1 MLLIISEENLEVM
14 LIENINCKYG
24 EKVIYKNFN
33 INFDDNKINCIIGKS
48 GCGKT
53 TLLNNI
59 SERLLEEN
67 RRISYVFQND
77 SLISWINIY
86 NNLKIV
92 VKKYSRGKDLEKK
105 INTILSLVGL
115 SEFKYYYP
123 HQLSGG
129 MKQRVN
135 LARALIGDPEIIL
148 MDEPFKSLDIKCKN
162 DIIAIVKKINLEKKT
177 TIILVTHDKD
187 EILNL
192 AHVVFLLGERPVK
205 ILDKVKEN
213 NIKNIIDKII

>member
-1 MLLIISEENLEVM
+1 M

-135 LARALIGDPEIIL
+135 LARALIGEPEIIL
-148 MDEPFKSLDIKCKN
+148 MDEPFKSLDIKCKQN
-162 DIIAIVKKINLEKKT
+162 IIEIVKKINLEKKT
-177 TIILVTHDKD
+177 TIILVTHDKE
-187 EILNL
+187 EIEKL
-192 AHVVFLLGERPVK
+192 ANSVFLLGGRPVK
-205 ILDKVKEN
+205 ILDKGNEN
-213 NIKNIIDKII
+213 DIKNIIEKII

>member
-1 MLLIISEENLEVM
+1 M

-135 LARALIGDPEIIL
+135 LARALIGEPEIIL

-162 DIIAIVKKINLEKKT
+162 DLIAIVKKINLEKKT
-177 TIILVTHDKD
+177 KIILVTHDKD

>member
-1 MLLIISEENLEVM
+1 M
-14 LIENINCKYG
+14 LIRDINCKYG
-24 EKVIYKNFN
+24 EKVIYEDFN

-59 SERLLEEN
+59 AEILLKEN
-67 RRISYVFQND
+67 RKISYVFQSD
-77 SLISWINIY
+77 SLIPWRNIY

-92 VKKYSRGKDLEKK
+92 IKKYLRGKELESE
-105 INTILSLVGL
+105 IDTILELVGL

-123 HQLSGG
+123 HELSGG

-135 LARALIGDPEIIL
+135 LARALIGGPEIIL
-148 MDEPFKSLDIKCKN
+148 MDEPFKSLDIKCKQN
-162 DIIAIVKKINLEKKT
+162 IIEIVRKINLEKKT
-177 TIILVTHDKD
+177 TIILVTHDKE

-192 AHVVFLLGERPVK
+192 ANSVFLLGERPVK
-205 ILDKVKEN
+205 ILDKSNEKD
-213 NIKNIIDKII
+213 IKNIIEKII

>member
-1 MLLIISEENLEVM
+1 M
-14 LIENINCKYG
+14 LISNINCSYG
-24 EKVIYKNFN
+24 DKIIYKDFN

-53 TLLNNI
+53 TLLNYI
-59 SERLLEEN
+59 SEELLKED

-77 SLISWINIY
+77 SLIPWKNIY

-92 VKKYSRGKDLEKK
+92 VKKHLRGRELE
-105 INTILSLVGL
+105 NELDTILGVVGL

-123 HQLSGG
+123 YQLSGG

-135 LARALIGDPEIIL
+135 LARALIGEPEIIL
-148 MDEPFKSLDIKCKN
+148 MDEPFKSLDIKCKK
-162 DIIAIVKKINLEKKT
+162 DIINIVKKFNLEKKI
-177 TIILVTHDKD
+177 TIILVTHDKE

-192 AHVVFLLGERPVK
+192 ADTVFLLGERPVK
-205 ILDKVKEN
+205 ILYEVKEKD
-213 NIKNIIDKII
+213 IKNIIEKIM

>member
-1 MLLIISEENLEVM
+1 M
-14 LIENINCKYG
+14 LIRDINCKYG
-24 EKVIYKNFN
+24 EKVIYEDFN

-59 SERLLEEN
+59 AEMLLKEN
-67 RRISYVFQND
+67 RKISYVFQSD
-77 SLISWINIY
+77 SLIPWRNIY

-92 VKKYSRGKDLEKK
+92 IKKYLRGKELESE
-105 INTILSLVGL
+105 IDTILELVGL

-123 HQLSGG
+123 HELSGG

-135 LARALIGDPEIIL
+135 LARALIGGPEIIL
-148 MDEPFKSLDIKCKN
+148 MDEPFKSLDIKCKQN
-162 DIIAIVKKINLEKKT
+162 IIEIVRKINLEKKT
-177 TIILVTHDKD
+177 TIILVTHDKE

-192 AHVVFLLGERPVK
+192 ANSVFLLGERPVK
-205 ILDKVKEN
+205 ILDKGNEKD
-213 NIKNIIDKII
+213 IKNIIEKII

>member
-1 MLLIISEENLEVM
+1 M
-14 LIENINCKYG
+14 LISNINCNY
-24 EKVIYKNFN
+24 EDEIIYKDFN

-53 TLLNNI
+53 TLLNYI
-59 SERLLEEN
+59 SEELLKEN

-77 SLISWINIY
+77 SLIPWKNIY

-92 VKKYSRGKDLEKK
+92 VKKHLRGRELE
-105 INTILSLVGL
+105 NELDTILGLVGL

-123 HQLSGG
+123 YQLSGG

-135 LARALIGDPEIIL
+135 LARALIGEPEIIL
-148 MDEPFKSLDIKCKN
+148 MDEPFKSLDIKCKK
-162 DIIAIVKKINLEKKT
+162 DIINIVKKFNSEKKI
-177 TIILVTHDKD
+177 TIILVTHDKE

-192 AHVVFLLGERPVK
+192 ADMVFLLGERPVK
-205 ILDKVKEN
+205 ILYEVKEKD
-213 NIKNIIDKII
+213 IKNIIEKIM

>member
-1 MLLIISEENLEVM
+1 M
-14 LIENINCKYG
+14 LISNINCNYEDKI
-24 EKVIYKNFN
+24 IYKDFN

-53 TLLNNI
+53 TLLNYI
-59 SERLLEEN
+59 SEELLKED

-77 SLISWINIY
+77 SLIPWKNIY

-92 VKKYSRGKDLEKK
+92 VKKHLRGRELE
-105 INTILSLVGL
+105 NELDTILGVVGL

-123 HQLSGG
+123 YQLSGG

-135 LARALIGDPEIIL
+135 LARALIGEPEIIL
-148 MDEPFKSLDIKCKN
+148 MDEPFKSLDIKCKK
-162 DIIAIVKKINLEKKT
+162 DIINIVKELNLEKKI
-177 TIILVTHDKD
+177 TIILVTHDKE

-192 AHVVFLLGERPVK
+192 ADTVFLLGERPVK
-205 ILDKVKEN
+205 ILDEVKEKD
-213 NIKNIIDKII
+213 IKNIIEKIM

>member
-1 MLLIISEENLEVM
+1 M

-135 LARALIGDPEIIL
+135 LARALIGEPEIIL

>member
-1 MLLIISEENLEVM
+1 M
-14 LIENINCKYG
+14 LISNINCNY
-24 EKVIYKNFN
+24 EDEIIYKDFN

-53 TLLNNI
+53 TLLNYI
-59 SERLLEEN
+59 SEELLKEN

-77 SLISWINIY
+77 SLIPWKNIN

-92 VKKYSRGKDLEKK
+92 VKKHLRGRELE
-105 INTILSLVGL
+105 NELDTILGLVGL

-123 HQLSGG
+123 YQLSGG

-135 LARALIGDPEIIL
+135 LARALIGEPEIIL
-148 MDEPFKSLDIKCKN
+148 MDEPFKSLDIKCKK
-162 DIIAIVKKINLEKKT
+162 DIINIVKKFNLEKKI
-177 TIILVTHDKD
+177 TIILVTHDKE

-192 AHVVFLLGERPVK
+192 ADTIFLLGERPVK
-205 ILDKVKEN
+205 ILYEVKEKD
-213 NIKNIIDKII
+213 IKNIIEKIM

>member
-1 MLLIISEENLEVM
+1 M

-77 SLISWINIY
+77 SLISCINIY

-135 LARALIGDPEIIL
+135 LARALIGEPEIIL

-192 AHVVFLLGERPVK
+192 AHVVFLLGEIPVK

>member
-1 MLLIISEENLEVM
+1 M
-14 LIENINCKYG
+14 LIRDINCKYG
-24 EKVIYKNFN
+24 EKVIYEDFN

-59 SERLLEEN
+59 AEILLKEN
-67 RRISYVFQND
+67 RKISYVFQSD
-77 SLISWINIY
+77 SLIPWRNIY

-92 VKKYSRGKDLEKK
+92 IKKYLRGKELESE
-105 INTILSLVGL
+105 IDTILELVGL

-123 HQLSGG
+123 HELSGG

-135 LARALIGDPEIIL
+135 LARALIGGPEIIL
-148 MDEPFKSLDIKCKN
+148 MDEPFKSLDIKCKQN
-162 DIIAIVKKINLEKKT
+162 IIEIVRKINLEKKT
-177 TIILVTHDKD
+177 TIILVTHDKE

-192 AHVVFLLGERPVK
+192 ANSVFLLGERPVK
-205 ILDKVKEN
+205 ILDKGNEKDL
-213 NIKNIIDKII
+213 KNIIEKII

>member
-1 MLLIISEENLEVM
+1 M

-92 VKKYSRGKDLEKK
+92 VKKSSRGKDLEKK

-135 LARALIGDPEIIL
+135 LARALIGEPEIIL

>member
-1 MLLIISEENLEVM
+1 M

-24 EKVIYKNFN
+24 EKVIYKNFI

-135 LARALIGDPEIIL
+135 LARALIGEPEIIL

>member
-1 MLLIISEENLEVM
+1 MLLIIREENLEVM

-135 LARALIGDPEIIL
+135 LARALIGEPEIIL
-148 MDEPFKSLDIKCKN
+148 MDDPFKSLDIKCKN

>member
-1 MLLIISEENLEVM
+1 M
-14 LIENINCKYG
+14 LIRDINCKYR
-24 EKVIYKNFN
+24 EKVIYEDFN

-59 SERLLEEN
+59 AEILLKEN
-67 RRISYVFQND
+67 RKISYVFQSD
-77 SLISWINIY
+77 SLIPWRNIY

-92 VKKYSRGKDLEKK
+92 IKKYLRGKELESE
-105 INTILSLVGL
+105 IDTILELVGL

-123 HQLSGG
+123 HELSGG

-135 LARALIGDPEIIL
+135 LARALIGGPEIIL
-148 MDEPFKSLDIKCKN
+148 MDEPFKSLDIKCKQN
-162 DIIAIVKKINLEKKT
+162 IIEIVRKINLEKKT
-177 TIILVTHDKD
+177 TIILVTHDKE

-192 AHVVFLLGERPVK
+192 ANSVFLLGERPVK
-205 ILDKVKEN
+205 ILDKGNEKD
-213 NIKNIIDKII
+213 IKNIIEKII

>member
-1 MLLIISEENLEVM
+1 M
-14 LIENINCKYG
+14 LISNINCNY
-24 EKVIYKNFN
+24 EDEIIYKDFN

-53 TLLNNI
+53 TLLNYI
-59 SERLLEEN
+59 SEELLKEN

-77 SLISWINIY
+77 SLIPWKNIY

-92 VKKYSRGKDLEKK
+92 VKKHLRGRELE
-105 INTILSLVGL
+105 NELDTILGLVGL

-123 HQLSGG
+123 YQLSGG

-135 LARALIGDPEIIL
+135 LARALIVEPEIIL
-148 MDEPFKSLDIKCKN
+148 MDEPFKSLDIKCKK
-162 DIIAIVKKINLEKKT
+162 DIINIVKKFNFEKKI
-177 TIILVTHDKD
+177 TIILVTHDKE

-192 AHVVFLLGERPVK
+192 ADTVFLLGEKPVK
-205 ILDKVKEN
+205 ILYEVKEKD
-213 NIKNIIDKII
+213 IKNIIEKIM

>member
-1 MLLIISEENLEVM
+1 M
-14 LIENINCKYG
+14 LISNINCNYEDKI
-24 EKVIYKNFN
+24 IYKDFN

-53 TLLNNI
+53 TLLNYI
-59 SERLLEEN
+59 SEELLKED

-77 SLISWINIY
+77 SLIPWKNIY

-92 VKKYSRGKDLEKK
+92 VKKHLRGRELE
-105 INTILSLVGL
+105 NELDTILGVVGL

-123 HQLSGG
+123 YQLSGG

-135 LARALIGDPEIIL
+135 LARALIGEPEIIL
-148 MDEPFKSLDIKCKN
+148 MDEPFKSLDIKCKK
-162 DIIAIVKKINLEKKT
+162 DIINIVKKFNSEKKI
-177 TIILVTHDKD
+177 TIILVTHDKE

-192 AHVVFLLGERPVK
+192 ADTVFLLGERPVK
-205 ILDKVKEN
+205 ILYEVKEKD
-213 NIKNIIDKII
+213 IKNIIEKIM

>member
-1 MLLIISEENLEVM
+1 M

-135 LARALIGDPEIIL
+135 LARALIGETDIIL

>member
-1 MLLIISEENLEVM
+1 M
-14 LIENINCKYG
+14 LISNINCNYEDKI
-24 EKVIYKNFN
+24 IYKDFN

-53 TLLNNI
+53 TLLNYI
-59 SERLLEEN
+59 SEELLKED

-77 SLISWINIY
+77 SLIPWKNIY

-92 VKKYSRGKDLEKK
+92 VKKHLRGRELE
-105 INTILSLVGL
+105 NELDTILGVVGL

-123 HQLSGG
+123 YQLSGG

-135 LARALIGDPEIIL
+135 LARALIGEPEIIL
-148 MDEPFKSLDIKCKN
+148 MDEPFKSLDIKCKK
-162 DIIAIVKKINLEKKT
+162 DIINIVKKFNSEKKI
-177 TIILVTHDKD
+177 TIILVTHDKE

-192 AHVVFLLGERPVK
+192 ADTIFLLGERPVK
-205 ILDKVKEN
+205 ILYEVKEKD
-213 NIKNIIDKII
+213 IKNIIEKIM

>member
-1 MLLIISEENLEVM
+1 M

-135 LARALIGDPEIIL
+135 LARALIGEPEIIL

-192 AHVVFLLGERPVK
+192 AHVVFLLGEIPVK

>member
-1 MLLIISEENLEVM
+1 M

-135 LARALIGDPEIIL
+135 LARALIGEPEIIL
-148 MDEPFKSLDIKCKN
+148 MYEPFKSLDIKCKN

>member
-1 MLLIISEENLEVM
+1 M
-14 LIENINCKYG
+14 LISNITYKYG
-24 EKVIYKNFN
+24 DKIIYKDFE

-53 TLLNNI
+53 TLLNYI
-59 SERLLEEN
+59 SEVLLKEN
-67 RRISYVFQND
+67 RRISYVFQSD
-77 SLISWINIY
+77 SLIPWRNIY

-92 VKKYSRGKDLEKK
+92 VKKYLRGKELENE
-105 INTILSLVGL
+105 IDTALELVGL

-123 HQLSGG
+123 YQLSGG

-135 LARALIGDPEIIL
+135 LARALIGNPEIIL
-148 MDEPFKSLDIKCKN
+148 MDEPFKSLDIKCKK
-162 DIIAIVKKINLEKKT
+162 DMIKIVKKLNLEKKT

-192 AHVVFLLGERPVK
+192 SDIVFLLGERPIK
-205 ILDKVKEN
+205 ILDKAKEN
-213 NIKNIIDKII
+213 DIKNIIEKLYKIY